1 MSRWLIT
8 IGWILG
14 SAFLTRLI
22 PFSSFFRNVD
32 TMIHEFGHA
41 AATLMLSGRVLS
53 MELNPDHSG
62 VTYSTVAA
70 SWNIIPI
77 AMAGYVTSSLFS
89 LLMFYLYSRRNHKLG
104 LLLITS
110 IALATLFLFVHQGF
124 GVRWLTGFILLTGV
138 ICFLG
143 QGIQK
148 FYYLLLCFLTLEE
161 SVLGP
166 VTIAVYAYL
175 QPGEA
180 GDASNLGMHTGIPG
194 LVWALFFAVFA
205 LWCAK
210 KALGFFF
217 RRGRAGR
224 TYEYETRHG

>member
-8 IGWILG
+8 ICWILG

-41 AATLMLSGRVLS
+41 AATLLLSGRVLS

-62 VTYSTVAA
+62 VTYSTITAP
-70 SWNIIPI
+70 WNIVPI
-77 AMAGYVTSSLFS
+77 AMAGYVSSSLFS
-89 LLMFYLYSRRNHKLG
+89 LLMFYLYSRRNQKLG
-104 LLLITS
+104 LLLIMA
-110 IALATLFLFVHQGF
+110 IALTTLLLFVHQGF

-143 QGIQK
+143 QGIQT
-148 FYYLLLCFLTLEE
+148 FYYLLLCFLMLEE

-166 VTIAVYAYL
+166 VTIVAYAFL

-180 GDASNLGMHTGIPG
+180 GDATNLGRYTGIPG

-217 RRGRAGR
+217 RRSRAGR
-224 TYEYETRHG
+224 TYEYESYQG